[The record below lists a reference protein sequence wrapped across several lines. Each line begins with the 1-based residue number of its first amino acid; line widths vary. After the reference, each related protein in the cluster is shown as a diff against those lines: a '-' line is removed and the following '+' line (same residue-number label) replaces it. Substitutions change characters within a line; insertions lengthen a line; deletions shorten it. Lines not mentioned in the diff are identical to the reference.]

1 MSYFLFPAT
10 GFFFFFSFFQFSFTK
25 LALKGRMTD
34 VYNAPF
40 SLSARRVSQGDG
52 ANCEL
57 NQ

>member
-1 MSYFLFPAT
+1 
-10 GFFFFFSFFQFSFTK
+10 
-25 LALKGRMTD
+25 MTD